1 MNNLQKNDKFQP
13 NENQMK
19 FLEAYLSQ
27 EVRESIESLCEK
39 AGVDRTTYYLWL
51 KKPDFNKWF
60 YEQIEV
66 NKHRFAPRILDNL
79 FNLARQTTDKGV
91 IELALKVLDLYTP
104 TNKQINENINITDD
118 TLNKVL
124 ENAKKLITVDN

>member
-1 MNNLQKNDKFQP
+1 MLENSKKFQP
-13 NENQMK
+13 KETQLA

-27 EVRESIESLCEK
+27 EVRMSIEQLAEI
-39 AGVDRTTYYLWL
+39 AGITAKTYYEWV
-51 KKPDFNKWF
+51 KNPDFNKWF